1 MEFINGYVPV
11 EPVIDEVY
19 HSDSDNKMVVFAQ
32 VYQQSDWFSC
42 KWAITPKEN
51 RTDVKR
57 KGDFH

>member
-1 MEFINGYVPV
+1 MEFINAYVPV
-11 EPVIDEVY
+11 EPVIDQVY
-19 HSDSDNKMVVFAQ
+19 HSDSDNKMVVFSQ

-42 KWAITPKEN
+42 KWMITPKEN